1 MEYILLA
8 AALFSL
14 AGLILLIVLLV
25 RLGSTHTRETE
36 LRSELRATRAE
47 LRATLQDATQN
58 LSESVARDRRH
69 YFEAQELRLRQL
81 EELQAKLSQEVHREF
96 AAQDA
101 RFSSFALQNDSRMET
116 LRQVVDTR
124 MAELRE
130 DHNRRLDDMRKT
142 VDERLQESLESKISQ
157 SFRLVSER
165 LEQVYKGLGEVQG
178 LASGVGDLKKVLTN
192 VKTKGILGEL
202 QLGAIL
208 QETLSPD
215 QYAENVATRPGRSE
229 RVEFAIRLPGS
240 DGVVYLPIDAKF
252 PSEPYFAL
260 EEAYETGDPEAIRTA
275 SQVLTSRLKACARDI
290 HTKYVEPPYTTDF
303 AIMFLP
309 FEGLYAAAVRSG
321 MIETLQREYR
331 VNIAGPS
338 TISALLNSL
347 QLGFRNLAIQK
358 RSAEVWDILIS
369 VKGEFDKFSEVLA
382 LTDQRLTQAQSE
394 LNKLVGVRTRQI
406 QRKLDLLSAPESAPV
421 FPEES

>member
-1 MEYILLA
+1 MEYMPLLSVVC
-8 AALFSL
+8 SL
-14 AGLILLIVLLV
+14 LSLILILTLV
-25 RLGSTHTRETE
+25 IRLWSSRAGQSDLRE
-36 LRSELRATRAE
+36 ELRATRAE
-47 LRATLQDATQN
+47 LRAMLQESTSQ
-58 LSESVARDRRH
+58 LSDSVMRDRQH
-69 YFEAQELRLRQL
+69 YFEAQEIRLQQL
-81 EELQAKLSQEVHREF
+81 DAMQTKLSQEVHREF
-96 AAQDA
+96 ASLDA

-124 MAELRE
+124 MAELRDE
-130 DHNRRLDDMRKT
+130 NNRRLDDMRKT

-202 QLGAIL
+202 QLGSIL
-208 QETLSPD
+208 QETLAPD
-215 QYAENVATRPGRSE
+215 QYAENIATRPGRSE
-229 RVEFAIRLPGS
+229 RVEFAIRLPGN

-252 PSEPYFAL
+252 PAEPYFSL
-260 EEAYETGDPEAIRTA
+260 EEAYESGDPDAIRAA
-275 SQVLTSRLKACARDI
+275 SQILITRLKSCARDI

-309 FEGLYAAAVRSG
+309 FEGLYAAAVRHG

-369 VKGEFDKFSEVLA
+369 VKGEFEKFGDVLT

-406 QRKLDLLSAPESAPV
+406 QRKLDLLSAPNGTSSIQ
-421 FPEES
+421 EES